1 MKIERKLKYGTFGWD
16 DETKMFTVEYK
27 GQSIKLSKV
36 YAFSFLRFA
45 FSMAQR
51 NWFRKLDKPK
61 TNKKP
66 LVICDKQIKETRF
79 DVNQFILPNCEEFVK
94 DKVLDKSWRSSN
106 FGIWLLYAFFGFDL
120 IIYLLAI
127 PKFLEKSNELDLWHI

>member
-94 DKVLDKSWRSSN
+94 DKVLDKS
-106 FGIWLLYAFFGFDL
+106 
-120 IIYLLAI
+120 
-127 PKFLEKSNELDLWHI
+127 